1 MDKESISILTIV
13 QIILVLLKVFKQI
26 NISWWVVFIPT
37 FIQLGIGLIAI
48 IIMIVGLIIAKRELD
63 D

>member
-1 MDKESISILTIV
+1 MDKESISILTVV

-26 NISWWVVFIPT
+26 DISWWVVFIPT
-37 FIQLGIGLIAI
+37 FIELGVGLIGI
-48 IIMIVGLIIAKRELD
+48 IILIAGLIIAKRELD